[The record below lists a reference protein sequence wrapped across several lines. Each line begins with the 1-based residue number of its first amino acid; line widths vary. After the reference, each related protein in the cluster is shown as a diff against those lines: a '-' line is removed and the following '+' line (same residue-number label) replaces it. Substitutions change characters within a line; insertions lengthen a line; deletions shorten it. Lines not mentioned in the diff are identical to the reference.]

1 MPKFHLTN
9 KAVEDLSDIWE
20 YTYAEWSEEQA
31 DFYYEFLLSTCQ
43 ELANKT
49 SLGKNYSDVESN
61 LLGYLA
67 NRHIIFYKTI
77 SKTEIEVIRI
87 LHSSMD
93 LKSRIAE

>member
-20 YTYAEWSEEQA
+20 YTYA
-31 DFYYEFLLSTCQ
+31 
-43 ELANKT
+43 
-49 SLGKNYSDVESN
+49 ESN